1 MKKREIVTEVLGDLG
16 YVWYEDNDGD
26 LILKYQMKNIL
37 ILMGDEDE
45 NYVSM
50 VLPRFVSMEDG
61 DEILNLTVC
70 NKITREI
77 KLVKVFVDLDMENIS
92 ASCEFYY
99 TDTDS
104 LRQNIEN
111 SLSVLGVVASIFRN
125 TKLELSE

>member
-1 MKKREIVTEVLGDLG
+1 MKKKEIVTEVLNDLG
-16 YVWYEDNDGD
+16 YIWNEDNDGD
-26 LILKYQMKNIL
+26 LVLKYQMKNI
-37 ILMGDEDE
+37 IIMMGNEDE

-50 VLPRFVSMEDG
+50 VLPRFMGMDEG
-61 DEILNLTVC
+61 EEILNLTVC

-77 KLVKVFVDLDMENIS
+77 KLIKVFVDLDMENIS

-104 LRQNIEN
+104 LKQNIEN
-111 SLSVLGVVASIFRN
+111 SLNVLGVVSSIFRN